1 MSETLD
7 KTQKTFQGL
16 GVTRPE
22 QVLQLFSELRSL
34 FDASAL
40 AAASTKNV
48 GRLPE
53 LQSAWNNDSSGV
65 IRRIHANWVTLAP
78 PNLRGTTE
86 RAMKHLSAHVGVGV
100 KAVQTLQQ
108 LGVHDNSQV
117 VSLFSL
123 LRDTFDQDIQLDID
137 EIDVEIT
144 RINWLGRKTGILAW
158 ARDHWMKSA
167 PDELRREV
175 GRCFNEIKAHIEQ
188 AINDKRASARPAIL
202 AAPLYQD
209 QSEYRPAIRPTYAQ
223 TSGNVL
229 VDVSNEQA
237 ILPPDPTLIPEDL
250 SLPGVIRPIGSHHL
264 IRQVFQEIE
273 NIFVSIGFS
282 VVEGP
287 EIETPYYNF
296 EALNIPEFHP
306 VRDDMDTFYL
316 ELPKGA
322 PTPLLL
328 RTHTSPMQIRT
339 MEKQKP
345 PVRVIVPGKVYRR
358 DNPDAT
364 HSFAFHQIEGLAVDS
379 DITFCD
385 FTGTIEYFVKQF
397 FGPSVKTRFRPSYFP
412 FTEPS
417 VEFDVSCPFCG
428 GTGTAAGGGTCSKC
442 KGAAWIEL
450 FGAGMVDPAVYG
462 FVNYDAKKV
471 SGFAFGIGI
480 DRLAMLKYGID
491 DIQVFFQNDVR
502 FLRQFP

>member
-1 MSETLD
+1 MLLGVIYLAIMPTDIGLD
-7 KTQKTFQGL
+7 KTLAAL
-16 GVTRPE
+16 GVTQPE
-22 QVLQLFSELRSL
+22 QVAARFAVVRAHFDGQFQTVHDESEWKLFRDRWLARKSGVLTQITDNWLKPATPELKRAVGASLNELRAQVESQIE
-34 FDASAL
+34 ARRL
-40 AAASTKNV
+40 AI
-48 GRLPE
+48 E
-53 LQSAWNNDSSGV
+53 SG
-65 IRRIHANWVTLAP
+65 AEESTLAK
-78 PNLRGTTE
+78 E
-86 RAMKHLSAHVGVGV
+86 R
-100 KAVQTLQQ
+100 
-108 LGVHDNSQV
+108 
-117 VSLFSL
+117 
-123 LRDTFDQDIQLDID
+123 I
-137 EIDVEIT
+137 
-144 RINWLGRKTGILAW
+144 
-158 ARDHWMKSA
+158 
-167 PDELRREV
+167 
-175 GRCFNEIKAHIEQ
+175 
-188 AINDKRASARPAIL
+188 
-202 AAPLYQD
+202 
-209 QSEYRPAIRPTYAQ
+209 
-223 TSGNVL
+223 
-229 VDVSNEQA
+229 
-237 ILPPDPTLIPEDL
+237 DL
-250 SLPGVIRPIGSHHL
+250 SLPGVHRPIGSHHL

-273 NIFVSIGFS
+273 DIFVSIGFS

-306 VRDDMDTFYL
+306 VRDDMDTFYID
-316 ELPKGA
+316 LPKGA
-322 PTPLLL
+322 TTPLLL

-364 HSFAFHQIEGLAVDS
+364 HSFMFHQVEGLAVDT

-428 GTGTAAGGGTCSKC
+428 GTGASNGGTCSKC

-491 DIQVFFQNDVR
+491 DIQAFFQNDVR

>member
-1 MSETLD
+1 MPPTEL
-7 KTQKTFQGL
+7 GL
-16 GVTRPE
+16 EKP
-22 QVLQLFSELRSL
+22 
-34 FDASAL
+34 L
-40 AAASTKNV
+40 AALGITQAEQIPARFAALRAHFEGQFQTIHHESDWKIF
-48 GRLPE
+48 R
-53 LQSAWNNDSSGV
+53 DS
-65 IRRIHANWVTLAP
+65 
-78 PNLRGTTE
+78 
-86 RAMKHLSAHVGVGV
+86 
-100 KAVQTLQQ
+100 
-108 LGVHDNSQV
+108 
-117 VSLFSL
+117 
-123 LRDTFDQDIQLDID
+123 
-137 EIDVEIT
+137 
-144 RINWLGRKTGILAW
+144 WLGRKSGVLAQITDNW
-158 ARDHWMKSA
+158 LKPASPELKRA
-167 PDELRREV
+167 VGAGLNELR
-175 GRCFNEIKAHIEQ
+175 AHVESQIESRRV
-188 AINDKRASARPAIL
+188 AIESGA
-202 AAPLYQD
+202 D
-209 QSEYRPAIRPTYAQ
+209 QSALAHEH
-223 TSGNVL
+223 V
-229 VDVSNEQA
+229 
-237 ILPPDPTLIPEDL
+237 DL
-250 SLPGVIRPIGSHHL
+250 SLPGVTRPIGSHHL

-273 NIFVSIGFS
+273 DIFVSIGFS

-316 ELPKGA
+316 DLPKGA

-364 HSFAFHQIEGLAVDS
+364 HSFIFHQVEGLAVDS

-397 FGPSVKTRFRPSYFP
+397 FGPGVKTRFRPSYFP

-417 VEFDVSCPFCG
+417 VEFDVSCIFCG
-428 GTGTAAGGGTCSKC
+428 GSGTAAGGGTCSKC
-442 KGAAWIEL
+442 KGAGWIEL

-462 FVNYDAKKV
+462 FVKYDPKKV
-471 SGFAFGIGI
+471 SGFAFGMGI
-480 DRLAMLKYGID
+480 DRLAMLKYQID

>member
-1 MSETLD
+1 MKAHEN
-7 KTQKTFQGL
+7 KTGL
-16 GVTRPE
+16 PLVQLGITRPE
-22 QVLQLFSELRSL
+22 ELTALFADLRGR
-34 FDASAL
+34 FDADCAC
-40 AAASTKNV
+40 AHD
-48 GRLPE
+48 E
-53 LQSAWNNDSSGV
+53 SAW
-65 IRRIHANWVTLAP
+65 
-78 PNLRGTTE
+78 
-86 RAMKHLSAHVGVGV
+86 K
-100 KAVQTLQQ
+100 Q
-108 LGVHDNSQV
+108 
-117 VSLFSL
+117 F
-123 LRDTFDQDIQLDID
+123 RDA
-137 EIDVEIT
+137 
-144 RINWLGRKTGILAW
+144 WLGRKSGVLTQITDNWLKPATQELKRAVGASLN
-158 ARDHWMKSA
+158 
-167 PDELRREV
+167 ELR
-175 GRCFNEIKAHIEQ
+175 AHVESQIEARRV
-188 AINDKRASARPAIL
+188 AIESGAEEAVL
-202 AAPLYQD
+202 AK
-209 QSEYRPAIRPTYAQ
+209 ER
-223 TSGNVL
+223 V
-229 VDVSNEQA
+229 
-237 ILPPDPTLIPEDL
+237 DL
-250 SLPGVIRPIGSHHL
+250 SLPGVICPIGSHHL

-273 NIFVSIGFS
+273 DIFFSIGFS

-306 VRDDMDTFYL
+306 VRDDMDTFYID
-316 ELPKGA
+316 LPKSA

-345 PVRVIVPGKVYRR
+345 PLRVIVPGKVYRR

-364 HSFAFHQIEGLAVDS
+364 HSFMFHQVEGLAVDT

-385 FTGTIEYFVKQF
+385 FTGTVEYFVKQF

-417 VEFDVSCPFCG
+417 VELDASCIFCG

-480 DRLAMLKYGID
+480 DRMAMLKYGID

-502 FLRQFP
+502 FLKQFP

>member
-1 MSETLD
+1 MSTPEN
-7 KTQKTFQGL
+7 KTGL
-16 GVTRPE
+16 PLVHLGITRPE
-22 QVLQLFSELRSL
+22 E
-34 FDASAL
+34 
-40 AAASTKNV
+40 
-48 GRLPE
+48 
-53 LQSAWNNDSSGV
+53 
-65 IRRIHANWVTLAP
+65 LAP
-78 PNLRGTTE
+78 LFADLRGRFDE
-86 RAMKHLSAHVGVGV
+86 ECSCACDESSWK
-100 KAVQTLQQ
+100 Q
-108 LGVHDNSQV
+108 
-117 VSLFSL
+117 F
-123 LRDTFDQDIQLDID
+123 RDA
-137 EIDVEIT
+137 
-144 RINWLGRKTGILAW
+144 WLGRKSGVLTQITDNWLKPATQELKRVVGQELNQLRAHVETKIEE
-158 ARDHWMKSA
+158 RRKS
-167 PDELRREV
+167 
-175 GRCFNEIKAHIEQ
+175 IE
-188 AINDKRASARPAIL
+188 AGAEETASAR
-202 AAPLYQD
+202 
-209 QSEYRPAIRPTYAQ
+209 ER
-223 TSGNVL
+223 V
-229 VDVSNEQA
+229 
-237 ILPPDPTLIPEDL
+237 DL

-264 IRQVFQEIE
+264 IRQVFQQIE
-273 NIFVSIGFS
+273 DIFFSIGFS

-316 ELPKGA
+316 DLPKGA
-322 PTPLLL
+322 TQPLLL

-339 MEKQKP
+339 MEKRQP

-364 HSFAFHQIEGLAVDS
+364 HSFIFHQVEGLAVDT

-397 FGPSVKTRFRPSYFP
+397 FGPGVKTRFRPSYFP

-428 GTGTAAGGGTCSKC
+428 GSGTAAGGGTCSKC
-442 KGAAWIEL
+442 KGAGWIEL

-462 FVNYDAKKV
+462 FVKYDSKKV
-471 SGFAFGIGI
+471 TGFAFGIGI

>member
-1 MSETLD
+1 MPFGVIYIAIMPTAD
-7 KTQKTFQGL
+7 NPTQKTLAELGMNDAQG
-16 GVTRPE
+16 VAEKFAEVRA
-22 QVLQLFSELRSL
+22 R
-34 FDASAL
+34 FDTEIVRAHDESNWNI
-40 AAASTKNV
+40 TKV
-48 GRLPE
+48 
-53 LQSAWNNDSSGV
+53 
-65 IRRIHANWVTLAP
+65 
-78 PNLRGTTE
+78 
-86 RAMKHLSAHVGVGV
+86 M
-100 KAVQTLQQ
+100 
-108 LGVHDNSQV
+108 
-117 VSLFSL
+117 
-123 LRDTFDQDIQLDID
+123 
-137 EIDVEIT
+137 
-144 RINWLGRKTGILAW
+144 WLGRKSGVLTQITDNWLKPASVELKRAVGAALN
-158 ARDHWMKSA
+158 
-167 PDELRREV
+167 ELRAHVESQIEARRIAIESGAEQSALARERV
-175 GRCFNEIKAHIEQ
+175 
-188 AINDKRASARPAIL
+188 
-202 AAPLYQD
+202 
-209 QSEYRPAIRPTYAQ
+209 
-223 TSGNVL
+223 
-229 VDVSNEQA
+229 
-237 ILPPDPTLIPEDL
+237 DL
-250 SLPGVIRPIGSHHL
+250 SLPGVIRPIGTHHL

-273 NIFVSIGFS
+273 DIFFSIGFS
-282 VVEGP
+282 IVEGP

-316 ELPKGA
+316 DLPKGA

-364 HSFAFHQIEGLAVDS
+364 HSFIFHQVEGLAVDT

-385 FTGTIEYFVKQF
+385 FTGTIDYFVKQF

-417 VEFDVSCPFCG
+417 VEFDVSCIFCG
-428 GTGTAAGGGTCSKC
+428 GTGEAPGGGTCSKC
-442 KGAAWIEL
+442 KGSGWIEL

-471 SGFAFGIGI
+471 SGFAFGMGI

-502 FLRQFP
+502 FLRQFS

>member
-1 MSETLD
+1 VP
-7 KTQKTFQGL
+7 L
-16 GVTRPE
+16 GVLYLAIMST
-22 QVLQLFSELRSL
+22 SESL
-34 FDASAL
+34 HKTL
-40 AAASTKNV
+40 AALGITQAAEV
-48 GRLPE
+48 
-53 LQSAWNNDSSGV
+53 SARFAEVS
-65 IRRIHANWVTLAP
+65 ANFDGQFQT
-78 PNLRGTTE
+78 
-86 RAMKHLSAHVGVGV
+86 
-100 KAVQTLQQ
+100 VQ
-108 LGVHDNSQV
+108 DESEWK
-117 VSLFSL
+117 L
-123 LRDTFDQDIQLDID
+123 LRD
-137 EIDVEIT
+137 
-144 RINWLGRKTGILAW
+144 RWLGRKSGVLTLIADNWLKPATTELKRVVGQRLN
-158 ARDHWMKSA
+158 
-167 PDELRREV
+167 ELR
-175 GRCFNEIKAHIEQ
+175 AHVESQIEARRV
-188 AINDKRASARPAIL
+188 AIESG
-202 AAPLYQD
+202 
-209 QSEYRPAIRPTYAQ
+209 SENNALLHDR
-223 TSGNVL
+223 V
-229 VDVSNEQA
+229 
-237 ILPPDPTLIPEDL
+237 DL
-250 SLPGVIRPIGSHHL
+250 SLPGVIRPVGSHHL

-273 NIFVSIGFS
+273 DIFFSIGFS

-322 PTPLLL
+322 TTPLLL

-364 HSFAFHQIEGLAVDS
+364 HSFAFHQIEGLAVDA

-428 GTGTAAGGGTCSKC
+428 GTGTAASGGSCSKC

>member
-1 MSETLD
+1 VPFGVIYFAIMPTSDLGLD
-7 KTQKTFQGL
+7 Q
-16 GVTRPE
+16 P
-22 QVLQLFSELRSL
+22 
-34 FDASAL
+34 L
-40 AAASTKNV
+40 AALGITDAAQV
-48 GRLPE
+48 
-53 LQSAWNNDSSGV
+53 
-65 IRRIHANWVTLAP
+65 
-78 PNLRGTTE
+78 TE
-86 RAMKHLSAHVGVGV
+86 RFAEVRGHFDGQF
-100 KAVQTLQQ
+100 QT
-108 LGVHDNSQV
+108 VHDEADWR
-117 VSLFSL
+117 LF
-123 LRDTFDQDIQLDID
+123 RD
-137 EIDVEIT
+137 
-144 RINWLGRKTGILAW
+144 RWLGRKSGVLTLVTDNWLKPAT
-158 ARDHWMKSA
+158 
-167 PDELRREV
+167 PEL
-175 GRCFNEIKAHIEQ
+175 
-188 AINDKRASARPAIL
+188 KRAVGVSLNALRAHVESQIEVRRLAIESGAEESTLAR
-202 AAPLYQD
+202 
-209 QSEYRPAIRPTYAQ
+209 ER
-223 TSGNVL
+223 V
-229 VDVSNEQA
+229 
-237 ILPPDPTLIPEDL
+237 DL
-250 SLPGVIRPIGSHHL
+250 SLPGVIRPIGAHHL

-273 NIFVSIGFS
+273 DIFVSIGFS
-282 VVEGP
+282 IVEGP

-316 ELPKGA
+316 QLPKSA
-322 PTPLLL
+322 KTPLLL

-364 HSFAFHQIEGLAVDS
+364 HSFMFHQVEGLAVDT

-428 GTGTAAGGGTCSKC
+428 ETGTAAGGGTCSKC

-480 DRLAMLKYGID
+480 DRMAMLKYGID